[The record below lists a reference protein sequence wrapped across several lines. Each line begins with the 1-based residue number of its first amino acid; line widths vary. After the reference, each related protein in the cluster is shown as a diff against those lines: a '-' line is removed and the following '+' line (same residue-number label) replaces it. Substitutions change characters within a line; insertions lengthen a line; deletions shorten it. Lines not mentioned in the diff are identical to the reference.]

1 MRPSVLILKYF
12 FIAFIL
18 CVYPVVSWAQ
28 GVVNEGLETAF
39 VYVDGTNGND
49 TNSGTMAFPF
59 QTINKAVT
67 TAVANNQ
74 SSVGT
79 QVNIQPG
86 TSRESVTMTTSA
98 KDTALP
104 MTFQAVTNGTVV
116 ISGAT
121 VLTGWTVY
129 SGNSS
134 IYQDAW
140 TYNFAACG
148 QVSGCPS
155 LADISLRPEMMVV
168 NGTVMTQVLAIVQMQ
183 PGTFF
188 VDNTKSLAY
197 LWPPSG
203 TNVNTATIETATQPL
218 LWRIG
223 GKSNIVLRGLSF
235 QYANSCRASAA
246 VQIAGSGSN
255 VILDTLTI
263 NWNNGQGLSISNP
276 YINFT
281 VQNTITNHNG
291 DSGLQEFQTKNG
303 QWTSDTSNFNNWR
316 GAQGAYYACNIGG
329 MHPFQA
335 HNDTINGLTLAY
347 NETFGVHWDTDNATV
362 TATNLTSTN
371 NLIGAVF
378 TEKNE
383 GPISISKSNLCYGSP
398 LLGAG
403 GLSIRNST
411 GISLLDSNV
420 VNNPPSQVLVFG
432 TANGIQVTNWETKQL
447 YTLVSQNFTMTGNSI
462 EGVGTT
468 QSVFSDPTLNGTDWT
483 SFVTTLVSNSNNWW
497 SATNTAP
504 FFVPVPKVNAA
515 LSFSAWKTTTG
526 QDSLSTFAAP
536 ATDPATVCNSI
547 LPDMTDYWLT
557 LDKPAPSLDPAGN
570 TVVTTSV
577 TSLSFSGTVNL
588 TLDGT
593 SEVAGLSGFFGTPS
607 INTSGN
613 STVTLS
619 ATTAVAV
626 GTYPF
631 TIVANSG
638 DLTRMVRGFL
648 TVPKTSLRFSTVNLN
663 FPTTI
668 ETSSSV
674 QTFTIM
680 NFGSTSISMT
690 SYTSSNA
697 AFKATNNCGASLA
710 AGATCTVTIT
720 FTPTAAIAYT
730 ATLTVKNG
738 DATKSQVVNLTGT
751 GLAQPIATFLPGSLS
766 FGAWTVGTTSTALTS
781 TLTNTSTTTPLTIT
795 SITISGDFN
804 QTNTCSVFPSTLAAL
819 GTCTFTV
826 TFTPTLKGVRSGTVT
841 VNDNTSSKK
850 QTISLSGSGK

>member
-1 MRPSVLILKYF
+1 M
-12 FIAFIL
+12 
-18 CVYPVVSWAQ
+18 
-28 GVVNEGLETAF
+28 T
-39 VYVDGTNGND
+39 
-49 TNSGTMAFPF
+49 
-59 QTINKAVT
+59 
-67 TAVANNQ
+67 
-74 SSVGT
+74 SS
-79 QVNIQPG
+79 
-86 TSRESVTMTTSA
+86 S
-98 KDTALP
+98 KDTSLP

-116 ISGAT
+116 ISGASA
-121 VLTGWTVY
+121 LTGWTVY

-134 IYQDAW
+134 IYQNAW
-140 TYNFAACG
+140 IYNFATCA
-148 QVSGCPS
+148 QVSGCPN

-168 NGTVMTQVLAIVQMQ
+168 NGTVMTQVLSIVQMQ

-188 VDNTKSLAY
+188 VDSTNSLVY

-203 TNVNTATIETATQPL
+203 TNVTTATIETATQPL

-223 GKSNIVLRGLSF
+223 GKSNTVLRGLTF

-246 VQIAGSGSN
+246 VQIAGAGSN

-276 YINFT
+276 YTNFT

-291 DSGLQEFQTKNG
+291 DSGLQEYQTKNG

-316 GAQGAYYACNIGG
+316 GAQGAYYACNTGG

-335 HNDTINGLTLAY
+335 HNDAINGLTLAY
-347 NETFGVHWDTDNATV
+347 NETFGVHWDTDNANV
-362 TATNLTSTN
+362 AATNLTSTN
-371 NLIGAVF
+371 NLIGAAF
-378 TEKNE
+378 SEKNE
-383 GPISISKSNLCYGSP
+383 GPISITSSNLCNGSP

-411 GISLLDSNV
+411 GISLLSSNV
-420 VNNPPSQVLVFG
+420 FNNPPSQVLVFG

-447 YTLVSQNFTMTGNSI
+447 YTLVSQNLTMTGNSI
-462 EGVGTT
+462 EGVGAS
-468 QSVFSDPTLNGTDWT
+468 QSLISESTLVGTDWT
-483 SFVTTLVSNSNNWW
+483 SFVTTLASSSNNWW
-497 SATNTAP
+497 SATNKAP
-504 FFVPVPKVNAA
+504 FIVPVPKINTAE
-515 LSFSAWKTTTG
+515 SFSAWKTTTG

-536 ATDPATVCNSI
+536 ATDPAAVCNAV

-557 LDKPAPSLDPAGN
+557 LDKPALSLDPAGN
-570 TVVTTSV
+570 TVVTASV
-577 TSLSFSGTVNL
+577 TPLSFNGTVNL

-593 SEVAGLSGFFGTPS
+593 SEVPGLSGSLGTPS

-613 STVTLS
+613 STVNLS

-648 TVPKTSLRFSTVNLN
+648 TVPKTSLRYSTVNLN

-668 ETSSSV
+668 VKSPSV
-674 QTFTIM
+674 LTFTIM

-697 AFKATNNCGASLA
+697 AFKATNNCGTSLA
-710 AGATCTVTIT
+710 AGDTCTVTVT

-730 ATLTVKNG
+730 ATLTVKDG

-751 GLAQPIATFLPGSLS
+751 GLPQPTATLLPGSLS

-795 SITISGDFN
+795 SITISGDFT
-804 QTNTCSVFPSTLAAL
+804 QTNTCPVSPSTLAAL
-819 GTCTFTV
+819 GTCTVTATFSPTV
-826 TFTPTLKGVRSGTVT
+826 TGVRNGTIT
-841 VNDNTSSKK
+841 VNDNTSSTK
-850 QTISLSGSGK
+850 QTISLTGSGK